1 MTRLDL
7 NRWQPLTPDG
17 RILWLK
23 YWWGPGSA
31 NALAFARADGT
42 WAIVSPPLNVPQP
55 AYDHIQHRG
64 RVAALIAPNAFHH
77 LGQSEWRARCPDAV
91 SYAPAGALE
100 RLARKSPNITYRSV
114 EDSLDA
120 LAPASPLL
128 LHGMKRP
135 DLLLRIATPAGALWW
150 VGDQFSNTSK
160 HDLKFLLRIVSRLVA
175 HGPGFGLN
183 PKPELVFVS
192 DRKAW
197 LASLQTA
204 VNADPP
210 SILVCAHG
218 DPVVADTAH
227 RTAMAIDLVARM
239 GAKKSAT

>member
-1 MTRLDL
+1 MTPLLL
-7 NRWQPLTPDG
+7 NRWQPLTPDE
-17 RILWLK
+17 RFLWLK

-31 NALAFARADGT
+31 NALAYARTDGT
-42 WAIVSPPLNVPQP
+42 WAIVSPPLNVPQS
-55 AYDHIQHRG
+55 AYDDIQRRG

-77 LGQSEWRARCPDAV
+77 LGQSDWRARCPDAV
-91 SYAPAGALE
+91 SYAPAGALK
-100 RLARKSPNITYRSV
+100 RLARKSPNIPYRSI

-120 LAPASPLL
+120 LAPANPFW
-128 LHGMKRP
+128 LHGMKKP
-135 DLLLRIATPAGALWW
+135 DLLLRFATPAGTLWW
-150 VGDQFSNTSK
+150 LGDQFSNTSK

-175 HGPGFGLN
+175 RGPGFGLN

-204 VNADPP
+204 LNADPP
-210 SILVCAHG
+210 SIVVCAHG

-227 RTAMAIDLVARM
+227 RTAMAIDLVAR
-239 GAKKSAT
+239 ASARR